1 MTIARNMSFSHTM
14 VLDGK
19 LYVLGGLLPF
29 PPQPQQHQY
38 HWMEVF
44 DPSSNTWEALPNPP
58 SEIHP
63 RQMITAVIESRKQIL
78 VTSLLELPNNERSAY
93 SEAKFYTYNVT
104 TRCWATLESPVC
116 KLRGG
121 SIHKLSNVAV
131 GNTLYWAFLEKDY
144 LVVQAYDLDRDV
156 WFEGSENIREEF
168 FGKHEYP
175 SYSSKLGRVPF
186 LHLYDQK
193 FCLLMRS
200 DFSKRSRKWKLL
212 ERETHYLNCFIFEVT
227 PIFKSQDE
235 YGFWELNISVV
246 SVKKSPIWITIL

>member
-1 MTIARNMSFSHTM
+1 
-14 VLDGK
+14 
-19 LYVLGGLLPF
+19 
-29 PPQPQQHQY
+29 
-38 HWMEVF
+38 MEVF

-93 SEAKFYTYNVT
+93 SEAIFYTYNVT
-104 TRCWATLESPVC
+104 TRC
-116 KLRGG
+116 
-121 SIHKLSNVAV
+121 LSLLCASSV
-131 GNTLYWAFLEKDY
+131 
-144 LVVQAYDLDRDV
+144 AYDLDKDV

-200 DFSKRSRKWKLL
+200 DFSKRNRKWKLL

-227 PIFKSQDE
+227 PILKNQDE
-235 YGFWELNISVV
+235 YGFWELNIPVV
-246 SVKKSPIWITIL
+246 SVKKSPMDHNFIIMESLLM

>member
-1 MTIARNMSFSHTM
+1 
-14 VLDGK
+14 
-19 LYVLGGLLPF
+19 
-29 PPQPQQHQY
+29 
-38 HWMEVF
+38 
-44 DPSSNTWEALPNPP
+44 
-58 SEIHP
+58 
-63 RQMITAVIESRKQIL
+63 MITAVIESRKQIL

-104 TRCWATLESPVC
+104 TRCWATLESPVR

-144 LVVQAYDLDRDV
+144 LVVQAYDLDKDV
-156 WFEGSENIREEF
+156 WFQGSENIREEF

-200 DFSKRSRKWKLL
+200 DFSKRNRKWKLL
-212 ERETHYLNCFIFEVT
+212 LYSRTKTSMVFG
-227 PIFKSQDE
+227 S
-235 YGFWELNISVV
+235 
-246 SVKKSPIWITIL
+246 

>member
-1 MTIARNMSFSHTM
+1 MR
-14 VLDGK
+14 
-19 LYVLGGLLPF
+19 
-29 PPQPQQHQY
+29 
-38 HWMEVF
+38 
-44 DPSSNTWEALPNPP
+44 
-58 SEIHP
+58 
-63 RQMITAVIESRKQIL
+63 
-78 VTSLLELPNNERSAY
+78 
-93 SEAKFYTYNVT
+93 
-104 TRCWATLESPVC
+104 

-144 LVVQAYDLDRDV
+144 LVVQAYDLDKDV

-200 DFSKRSRKWKLL
+200 DFSKRNRKWKLL

-227 PIFKSQDE
+227 PIFKNQDE
-235 YGFWELNISVV
+235 YGFCELNISVV
-246 SVKKSPIWITIL
+246 SVKKSPMDNNFIILESLLM